1 MTIGLW
7 GLPLMV
13 TVVSFLWL
21 IFKEPE
27 SGNMPGIGVMLN
39 AMALLI
45 LNLMVWLGWALFK

>member
-45 LNLMVWLGWALFK
+45 LNLMAWLGWALFK